1 MGKRRREEL
10 NVQAKPSDDKGP
22 PTRCNPG
29 CVRSLAKLLP
39 TAVEQKIQE
48 LGLRNLFKLKLE
60 ALSCRKICG
69 DLLDKAVVHAASDLI
84 ELPMGDVSLWILE
97 KVVQHA
103 IDMPVGSVKGLSKS
117 NNATEYKRMYNALR
131 FVCKKFPLPKGKART
146 AAGGA
151 QDSEAVGGAQG
162 STIAGDQA
170 DARGAQDSTAA
181 GDAQDSTTAAGDAHD
196 SEEDF
201 GDYDSTPAD
210 KRRNIFVP
218 DRIVNLVIHCEDE
231 EVVILDCIEG
241 NDLQV
246 NEAGRMY
253 LYNDDKVKG
262 LLKEN
267 PNDMIK
273 KWRGRMTS
281 KPLEAFIFKKW
292 EDTCYAKFVEVPE
305 RIEVPKSTEMPKRI
319 EVLERTEVIEIFIP
333 IVNEGHWSLVVVTI
347 KPEHVYILYSEPLRH
362 QSEAAA
368 VIDRLTEHLSSKHVI
383 DIFGYPKDT
392 PNVKPQDNNWDCG
405 FHVLLYIKGFENRDI
420 FDINEEA
427 VFKFR
432 MKLSVELRHHKM
444 NRARAVGPIHIRP
457 KEGKGASRDAYIYME
472 ESIAASAEDN
482 QEEAEVKGKDASG
495 KPAGEDDDNALIS
508 PQDKRTRRK
517 TTPSSSFHEPPK
529 FEVAT
534 QLTATKTAEVY
545 DYTGDGMQGIGTEI
559 ASWLMGGKKDVAS
572 GKKLRNIRQRFV
584 IVPIFQHEEWTVFFV
599 DTCSS
604 DQVSVLISTTT
615 KLGASEIEKSA
626 RTFAEQAHDGFM
638 HGGYASPFPV
648 LDQIRA
654 ATVFIKSRP
663 CTLAT
668 MVYLERYNGYE
679 ASFPPA
685 SFTVEEHVQPKLV
698 YFLLHKK
705 NEVQLP
711 PEITSIV
718 KKDEK
723 KKKKK

>member
-48 LGLRNLFKLKLE
+48 LGLGNLFKLKLE

-305 RIEVPKSTEMPKRI
+305 RIEVPKGTEMPKRI

-347 KPEHVYILYSEPLRH
+347 KPEHVYILDSEPLRH

-392 PNVKPQDNNWDCG
+392 PNVKPQDNNWACG

-495 KPAGEDDDNALIS
+495 NDKKSAGSNQEEEDASGNDEKSAGSNQEEEDAEVKGKDASGKPAGEDDDNALIS

-534 QLTATKTAEVY
+534 QLTATKTAE
-545 DYTGDGMQGIGTEI
+545 
-559 ASWLMGGKKDVAS
+559 
-572 GKKLRNIRQRFV
+572 
-584 IVPIFQHEEWTVFFV
+584 
-599 DTCSS
+599 
-604 DQVSVLISTTT
+604 
-615 KLGASEIEKSA
+615 
-626 RTFAEQAHDGFM
+626 
-638 HGGYASPFPV
+638 
-648 LDQIRA
+648 
-654 ATVFIKSRP
+654 
-663 CTLAT
+663 
-668 MVYLERYNGYE
+668 
-679 ASFPPA
+679 
-685 SFTVEEHVQPKLV
+685 FTVEEHVQPKLV

-711 PEITSIV
+711 PEITSIL